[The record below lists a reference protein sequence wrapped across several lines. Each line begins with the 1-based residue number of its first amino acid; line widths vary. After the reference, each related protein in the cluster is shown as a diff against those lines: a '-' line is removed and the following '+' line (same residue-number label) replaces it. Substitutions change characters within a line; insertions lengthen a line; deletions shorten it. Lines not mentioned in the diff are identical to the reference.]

1 MLKAIIIDDEIRS
14 ISVLTEILNQSNDSI
29 EVVGTALNVKAG
41 IDLIKKTQFDIL
53 FLDIE
58 MPDGT
63 GFDLLDALDEIN
75 FDIIFIT
82 AFNQYAIKAF
92 RYAALDYLMKPIN
105 PIELRESIEK
115 VKNNKN
121 KEVKNRI
128 NLLLENHKDNNQFEK
143 LAIATTE
150 GVFYFDVANIIRCQA
165 EGSYTRVFVEGK
177 KSIIASKSIKEY
189 ENLLPQYFF
198 RVHKS
203 HLINSNFVIKFNGGE
218 NSFVLLKDRSE
229 ISVSRRRKQL
239 VQEKLTLIQKDQ

>member
-14 ISVLTEILNQSNDSI
+14 ISLLTEVLSQLDESVN
-29 EVVGTALNVKAG
+29 VVGNAMNVKSG
-41 IDLIKKTQFDIL
+41 IALIQKTDFDIL

-105 PIELRESIEK
+105 PVELSEAISR
-115 VKNNKN
+115 VKNYKN
-121 KEVKNRI
+121 KEVNNRV
-128 NLLLENHKDNNQFEK
+128 NLLLENYKSDTDFEK
-143 LAIATTE
+143 LAVATTE
-150 GVFYFDVANIIRCQA
+150 GVHYFDVEKIIRCEA
-165 EGSYTRVFVEGK
+165 DGSYTTLYAQEK
-177 KSIIASKSIKEY
+177 KPLIASKSIKEY
-189 ENLLPQYFF
+189 ESLLPDYFF

-203 HLINSNFVIKFNGGE
+203 HLVNTKFIVKFNNGE
-218 NSFVLLKDRSE
+218 NATVSLKDDSE
-229 ISVSRRRKQL
+229 ISVSRRRKTI
-239 VQEKLTLIQKDQ
+239 VQEKLASKQ